1 MSSIRNALENLN
13 AMVEQLETN
22 VAEQEVRVQEQQEL
36 FEKQAANGNNDSG
49 IDPELLARKLDVT
62 IEQVEQLLKEG

>member
-36 FEKQAANGNNDSG
+36 FEKQAANGNSDAG

>member
-13 AMVEQLETN
+13 MMVEQLEN
-22 VAEQEVRVQEQQEL
+22 RVAQHEIRAEQQQEL
-36 FEKQAANGNNDSG
+36 FDKQAANGNSG

-62 IEQVEQLLKEG
+62 IEQVEQLLREG